1 MNLANTLN
9 QGLHALQLELSA
21 PIQTQLLNYLEL
33 LAKWNR
39 VYNLTAVR
47 DVAQMIPKHVLDSL
61 AVLPY
66 IYDTPIL
73 DVGTGAGL
81 PGLLLAIVRPDWE
94 CVLLDSSAKKIRFV
108 QQVIIELKIKNARA
122 VCTRIET
129 FNPASVERRCEK
141 MAEGTFEKT
150 IEKPFEKKG
159 DSDDA
164 FEKTTERRSKK
175 MIERPFEKT
184 EKIFGTI
191 ISRAYANLHRF
202 YTQTVRLCATGG
214 RILAMKG
221 IYPETELAQMAKLP
235 AHLETIPLQVP
246 QLQAQRHLIV
256 MRPLTEVIN

>member
-1 MNLANTLN
+1 MKTMNLANTLN

-33 LAKWNR
+33 LAKWNQ

-66 IYDTPIL
+66 IYGTPIL

-81 PGLLLAIVRPDWE
+81 PGLLLAIVRPDWQ

-108 QQVIIELKIKNARA
+108 QQAIIELEIKNARA

-129 FNPASVERRCEK
+129 FNPAPVERPFEKRGTAEGAFEKTIERRCEK
-141 MAEGTFEKT
+141 RE
-150 IEKPFEKKG
+150 
-159 DSDDA
+159 
-164 FEKTTERRSKK
+164 
-175 MIERPFEKT
+175 MIERLKEKT
-184 EKIFGTI
+184 EEKFGTI

-202 YTQTVRLCATGG
+202 YTQTQRLCATDG
-214 RILAMKG
+214 RLLAMKG
-221 IYPETELAQMAKLP
+221 IFPETELAQMAGLP

-256 MRPLTEVIN
+256 MRPLTGVIGMRINNEK